1 MEKTIRQNLERSALE
16 NNVRR
21 VLALSFFQTF
31 MVVIPVVVPFM
42 ESKGLDMQEI
52 LTLQAIFAAVIVLLE
67 VPSGYVADVLGR
79 KSTLVIGS
87 LFYGLGNSLLVV
99 ADGFWG
105 LAAFEICLAI
115 GHSLVSGADLAMI
128 YDSEVAIG
136 KRAAP
141 VNRSGRVVGQLMAA
155 RSYSEGIASL
165 VCSLAVIWGLQYAAW
180 AQATVGWLPLL
191 IALTLVEPPGERL
204 ARGNYGGNMLAILRH
219 VLADDPFVRQIFLAL
234 SLWSL
239 STFYAVWLVQKLW
252 QDQGLGLVH
261 FGYLWGGLSLI
272 AGAAGQGAHALEER
286 FGPRVLLVFIAFAPI
301 AGYIGLAQLGLV
313 GGIVVTSL
321 FFAARGIGLA
331 VLRHA
336 FNSRVPGEF
345 RATANSLASF
355 GFRGAY
361 VVTGPA
367 LGYGL
372 DLYGMHTTLWLL
384 AGVSLLL
391 ALAVVA
397 PLVWSLSRLRAAE
410 QTGAAAVARCNC

>member
-1 MEKTIRQNLERSALE
+1 MNRQSNSSPALPARSALE
-16 NNVRR
+16 RNVAR

-79 KSTLVIGS
+79 KATLVIGS
-87 LFYGLGNSLLVV
+87 LFYGFGNSLLVV

-105 LAAFEICLAI
+105 LAAFEICLAV

-128 YDSEVAIG
+128 YDTEVATG

-141 VNRSGRVVGQLMAA
+141 VNRAGRVIGQLMAA
-155 RSYSEGIASL
+155 RSYSEGLASL
-165 VCSLAVIWGLQYAAW
+165 CCSLAVIWGLHYAAW
-180 AQATVGWLPLL
+180 AQALVGWVPVF
-191 IALTLVEPPGERL
+191 IALTLVEPPGVRM
-204 ARGNYGGNMLAILRH
+204 AKGDYGGNMLSILRH
-219 VLADDPFVRQIFLAL
+219 VLFDSSLVRQIFLAL

-239 STFYAVWLVQKLW
+239 TTFYSVWLVQKIW
-252 QDQGLGLVH
+252 QNHDLGLVH
-261 FGYLWGGLSLI
+261 FGYLWGGLALI
-272 AGAAGQGAHALEER
+272 AGVAGQWAHALEAWL
-286 FGPRVLLVFIAFAPI
+286 GPRKLFCFMAVAPVL
-301 AGYIGLAQLGLV
+301 GYVGLAEFGLL
-313 GGIVVTSL
+313 GGIAVTSL

-331 VLRHA
+331 VLRNA
-336 FNSRVPGEF
+336 FNERVPGEF

-361 VVTGPA
+361 VLTGPI

-372 DLYGMHTTLWLL
+372 DLYGMYATLWML
-384 AGVSLLL
+384 AGVALVLSASVLGPL
-391 ALAVVA
+391 ALT
-397 PLVWSLSRLRAAE
+397 LGRMQAAE
-410 QTGAAAVARCNC
+410 PAASAP